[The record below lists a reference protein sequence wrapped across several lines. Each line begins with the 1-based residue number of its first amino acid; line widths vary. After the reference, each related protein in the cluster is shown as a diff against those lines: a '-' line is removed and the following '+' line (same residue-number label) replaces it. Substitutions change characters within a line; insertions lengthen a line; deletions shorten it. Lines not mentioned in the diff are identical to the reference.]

1 MKPHLE
7 ENNHNCSREPNNIG
21 EERISS
27 RSVFR
32 KIFIGKRI
40 VVSNTGKFI
49 ILENKKTLFK
59 RFIKW
64 I

>member
-1 MKPHLE
+1 MKPNLE

-49 ILENKKTLFK
+49 ILENKKT
-59 RFIKW
+59 
-64 I
+64 